1 MTSNLSEELRKKYG
15 KRSFPVRKGDEVE
28 VMRGEFKK
36 KKGRINRIS
45 VKNMKIYIDG
55 VTRKKV
61 DGSDISVPI
70 HASNLRIIDL
80 DVKDEKRLKAL
91 NRSVKKVEKDGKKA
105 PEKTVSAKVLASQK
119 KGNEV
124 RSKAKAGSS

>member
-1 MTSNLSEELRKKYG
+1 LTSNLSEELRKKYG